1 MVRIM
6 QGRKKIEMLPKKSS
20 LMLKKIIFDIFMC
33 LYIGKRVEKQLDR
46 NNTVKHEENMLNL
59 ILNKLTEV
67 K

>member
-1 MVRIM
+1 
-6 QGRKKIEMLPKKSS
+6 
-20 LMLKKIIFDIFMC
+20 MLKKIIFDIFMC

>member
-1 MVRIM
+1 
-6 QGRKKIEMLPKKSS
+6 
-20 LMLKKIIFDIFMC
+20 MLKKIMFDIFMY

-46 NNTVKHEENMLNL
+46 NNTVKHEGNMLNL